1 MKKTLFF
8 CFAMLLCIVL
18 ILPLAAEA
26 AVVPMEITVQDKAD
40 LLTLEEEQAIA
51 DLQGRSP
58 RDVRLFLVTATR
70 QLTEREVAALCGAD
84 QGEHAAVLVIDR
96 NASGV
101 YYYEMFLF
109 NRADKMMTISE
120 SNAILDDP
128 QVYGDLKNGRLAEG
142 ATRFFSLVSD
152 EIDEWYRQ
160 RPLWITGVGIGVGLL
175 IGGITVLCV
184 FLGYR
189 KKRHGESYPL
199 SRYANLQLTE
209 SVDHFVGSFVTRVR
223 IQSNSGSSG
232 GGGGGGFSGGS
243 RGRR

>member
-84 QGEHAAVLVIDR
+84 QGEHAAVLVF
-96 NASGV
+96 V
-101 YYYEMFLF
+101 PHF
-109 NRADKMMTISE
+109 
-120 SNAILDDP
+120 
-128 QVYGDLKNGRLAEG
+128 QRLQQ
-142 ATRFFSLVSD
+142 FF
-152 EIDEWYRQ
+152 
-160 RPLWITGVGIGVGLL
+160 
-175 IGGITVLCV
+175 
-184 FLGYR
+184 
-189 KKRHGESYPL
+189 
-199 SRYANLQLTE
+199 
-209 SVDHFVGSFVTRVR
+209 
-223 IQSNSGSSG
+223 
-232 GGGGGGFSGGS
+232 
-243 RGRR
+243 